1 MSLTTAKWT
10 LDEYHQMIAAG
21 ILENRHV
28 ELLRGEII
36 EMSPEG
42 EPHANKRIK
51 TGEYLSQLLGDR
63 AQVRPAAPI
72 TLPNCSELEP
82 DIAVVQ
88 RLDDEYDQ
96 HHPYPENIFWVIEY
110 SHTSLSKDLEI
121 KTKIYAEAGILE
133 YWVVDLTENKLIVF
147 REPMNGDYQF
157 RQEFTQGEIRPV
169 AFPDLAIS
177 IEKLLR

>member
-1 MSLTTAKWT
+1 MTLTIAKWT
-10 LDEYHQMIAAG
+10 LEEYHQMIAAG

-28 ELLRGEII
+28 ELLRGEIV

-42 EPHANKRIK
+42 IPHASKRIK
-51 TGEYLSQLLGDR
+51 AGEYLSQRLGDR

-72 TLPNCSELEP
+72 TLPNGSEPEP
-82 DIAVVQ
+82 DIAIVQ
-88 RLDDEYDQ
+88 RLDEEYDL

-121 KTKIYAEAGILE
+121 KTKIYAEVGILE
-133 YWVVDLTENKLIVF
+133 YWVVDLKETKLIVF
-147 REPMNGDYQF
+147 REPVSGDYQS

-169 AFPDLAIS
+169 AFPDLVIS
-177 IEKLLR
+177 IDKLLR